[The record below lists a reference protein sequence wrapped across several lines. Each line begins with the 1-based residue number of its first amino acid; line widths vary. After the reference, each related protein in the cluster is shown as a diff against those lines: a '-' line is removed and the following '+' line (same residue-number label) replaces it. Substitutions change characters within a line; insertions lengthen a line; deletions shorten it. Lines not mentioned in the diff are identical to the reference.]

1 MFRQVEHLIVLAIHL
16 FQEMWDVP
24 DCLLSPTAQEEE

>member
-16 FQEMWDVP
+16 FQETWDVP
-24 DCLLSPTAQEEE
+24 DCLQLSTSQEEE